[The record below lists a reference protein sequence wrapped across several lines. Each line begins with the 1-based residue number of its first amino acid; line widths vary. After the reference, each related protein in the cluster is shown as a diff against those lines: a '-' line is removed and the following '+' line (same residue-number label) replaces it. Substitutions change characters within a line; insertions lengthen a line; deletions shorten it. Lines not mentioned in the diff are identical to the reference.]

1 MKKYLLIA
9 AALLLLFTLTVCGLT
24 ACDNT
29 SAPIDTGSDVT
40 AATTE
45 APTELPTEEEPTVF
59 ETDLATEALTDA
71 PTEEITT
78 EAPTEEMTT
87 EEVTTEA
94 VTEVPEAGMD
104 HGIVRD
110 GTPKKYITIRMD
122 DGITQDARMMEIMKK
137 YNVDCCTFYI
147 NTGLYGANWAWVGQH
162 FGRPDVTHIRY
173 TRKELESGIYDGF
186 DVECHT
192 LTHPSLKNYTEK
204 QVTREVDKDADN
216 IQKIFGYQPVGLAWP
231 GGDTEW
237 NEQNLKTI
245 LETTN
250 IRYGSCTTRNTQ
262 MGLGK
267 FSLPQYFMTWYP
279 TCSFSDADS
288 LTLLNEFIAADCTE
302 DMLFYVWGHGYELDI
317 FNTWEKFDTMIK
329 TIAEAAEADDSIVL
343 VTNAEFYQLFKDE
356 IPAWKE

>member
-1 MKKYLLIA
+1 MKKYLIA
-9 AALLLLFTLTVCGLT
+9 VAAFLLVVAMTALCMT
-24 ACDNT
+24 ACDVE
-29 SAPIDTGSDVT
+29 DTPAETT
-40 AATTE
+40 AETTAEVTTE
-45 APTELPTEEEPTVF
+45 APTDEPTNEEETTMEDV
-59 ETDLATEALTDA
+59 
-71 PTEEITT
+71 TT
-78 EAPTEEMTT
+78 ETPT

-94 VTEVPEAGMD
+94 PTETPQGGED

-137 YNVDCCTFYI
+137 YGVDCCTFYI
-147 NTGLYGANWAWVGQH
+147 NNGLYGANWAWVGQA
-162 FGRPDVTHIRY
+162 FNRPDVTHIRY
-173 TRKELESGIYDGF
+173 TRKELESGIYNGF

-192 LTHPSLKNYTEK
+192 MTHPSLKNCTEK
-204 QVTREVDKDADN
+204 QVTNEVKRDATN
-216 IQKIFGYQPVGLAWP
+216 IKKIFGYEPVGMAWP

-237 NEQNLKTI
+237 NEGNIVTI

-250 IRYGSCTTRNTQ
+250 IRYGSCTTRNTA

-279 TCSFSDADS
+279 TCGFSDADS
-288 LTLLNEFIAADCTE
+288 LALLNEFIAADCNE

-317 FNTWEKFDTMIK
+317 FNTWEKFDLMIK
-329 TIAEAAEADDSIVL
+329 TIAEAAETDDSIVL

>member
-1 MKKYLLIA
+1 MKKYLVLVLAFCMIA
-9 AALLLLFTLTVCGLT
+9 ALT
-24 ACDNT
+24 ALCM
-29 SAPIDTGSDVT
+29 SACDTGDTVP
-40 AATTE
+40 AATDEPTAEPTE
-45 APTELPTEEEPTVF
+45 APAEIPTEEETTME
-59 ETDLATEALTDA
+59 ETTAAVTKEEA
-71 PTEEITT
+71 
-78 EAPTEEMTT
+78 TT
-87 EEVTTEA
+87 EEVTTA
-94 VTEVPEAGMD
+94 TPVAGED

-122 DGITQDARMMEIMKK
+122 DGITQDARMMEIMRK
-137 YNVDCCTFYI
+137 YGVDCCTFYI
-147 NTGLYGANWAWVGQH
+147 NTGLFGANWAWVGQQ

-173 TRKELESGIYDGF
+173 TRKELQSGIYDGF

-192 LTHPSLKNYTEK
+192 LNHPSLKNYTER
-204 QVTREVDKDADN
+204 QVTTEVGKDATN

-237 NEQNLKTI
+237 NEGNIKTI
-245 LETTN
+245 LETTD

-267 FSLPQYFMTWYP
+267 FSLPKYFMTWYP
-279 TCSFSDADS
+279 TCGFSDADS

-317 FNTWEKFDTMIK
+317 FNTWDKFETMIK
-329 TIAEAAEADDSIVL
+329 TIAEAAEKDDSIVL

>member
-1 MKKYLLIA
+1 MKKYLTLILAFCVIA
-9 AALLLLFTLTVCGLT
+9 ALTALCMT
-24 ACDNT
+24 ACDP
-29 SAPIDTGSDVT
+29 ADPADTT
-40 AATTE
+40 AEDT
-45 APTELPTEEEPTVF
+45 P
-59 ETDLATEALTDA
+59 A
-71 PTEEITT
+71 PTEERADGATEEPT
-78 EAPTEEMTT
+78 EAPTEEETTVEETT
-87 EEVTTEA
+87 EEVTTEE
-94 VTEVPEAGMD
+94 VTETPEAGLD

-122 DGITQDARMMEIMKK
+122 DGITQDARMMEIMRK
-137 YNVDCCTFYI
+137 YGVDCCTFYI
-147 NTGLYGANWAWVGQH
+147 NTGLFGSNWAWVGQH

-173 TRKELESGIYDGF
+173 TRAELESGIYDGF

-192 LTHPSLKNYTEK
+192 RTHLSLKNLSER
-204 QVTREVDKDADN
+204 QVTREVKNDAEN
-216 IQKIFGYQPVGLAWP
+216 IEKIFGYKPIGMAWP

-237 NEQNLKTI
+237 NEGNITTI
-245 LETTN
+245 VETTGV
-250 IRYGSCTTRNTQ
+250 RYGSCTTRNTQ

-267 FSLPQYFMTWYP
+267 FDLPRYFMTWYP
-279 TCSFSDADS
+279 TCGFSDADS

-317 FNTWEKFDTMIK
+317 FSTWDKFETMIK

>member
-1 MKKYLLIA
+1 MKKYLTLILAFCVIA
-9 AALLLLFTLTVCGLT
+9 ALTALCMT
-24 ACDNT
+24 ACD
-29 SAPIDTGSDVT
+29 
-40 AATTE
+40 
-45 APTELPTEEEPTVF
+45 
-59 ETDLATEALTDA
+59 LTDIPDTTAEDTPA
-71 PTEEITT
+71 PT
-78 EAPTEEMTT
+78 EAPTEEPAGTEAPTEAPTEEETTVEETT

-94 VTEVPEAGMD
+94 VTEAPEAGLD
-104 HGIVRD
+104 HGVIRD

-122 DGITQDARMMEIMKK
+122 DGITQDARMMEIMRK
-137 YNVDCCTFYI
+137 YGVDCCTFYV
-147 NTGLYGANWAWVGQH
+147 NTGLYGANWAWVGQA
-162 FGRPDVTHIRY
+162 FNRPDVTHIRY

-186 DVECHT
+186 DVESHT
-192 LTHPSLKNYTEK
+192 LSHPSLKNYSER
-204 QVTREVDKDADN
+204 QVTNEVKRDAAN
-216 IQKIFGYQPVGLAWP
+216 IEKIFGYRPVGLAWP

-237 NEQNLKTI
+237 NEQNILTI

-279 TCSFSDADS
+279 TCGFSDADS

-317 FNTWEKFDTMIK
+317 FNTWDKFETMIR
-329 TIAEAAEADDSIVL
+329 TIAEAAEKDDSIVL

>member
-1 MKKYLLIA
+1 MKKYLTLILAFCMIA
-9 AALLLLFTLTVCGLT
+9 ALTALCMT
-24 ACDNT
+24 ACD
-29 SAPIDTGSDVT
+29 
-40 AATTE
+40 
-45 APTELPTEEEPTVF
+45 
-59 ETDLATEALTDA
+59 LTDTTDTTAEDTPA
-71 PTEEITT
+71 PTEERADGATEEPTEAPT
-78 EAPTEEMTT
+78 EAPTEEETTVEETT

-94 VTEVPEAGMD
+94 VTETPWGGED

-122 DGITQDARMMEIMKK
+122 DGITQDARMMEIMRK
-137 YNVDCCTFYI
+137 YGVDCCTFYI
-147 NTGLYGANWAWVGQH
+147 NTGLYGANWAWVGQA
-162 FGRPDVTHIRY
+162 FNRPDVTHIRY
-173 TRKELESGIYDGF
+173 TKAELESGIYDGF

-192 LTHPSLKNYTEK
+192 RTHPSLKNLSER
-204 QVTREVDKDADN
+204 QVTREVKNDAEN
-216 IQKIFGYQPVGLAWP
+216 IEKIFGYQPIGMAWP

-237 NEQNLKTI
+237 NEGNIVTI

-250 IRYGSCTTRNTQ
+250 VRYGSCTTRNTQ

-279 TCSFSDADS
+279 TCGFSDADS
-288 LTLLNEFIAADCTE
+288 LTLLNEFIKADCTE

-317 FNTWEKFDTMIK
+317 FNTWDKFETMIQ
-329 TIAEAAEADDSIVL
+329 TIAEAAEKDDSIVL

>member
-1 MKKYLLIA
+1 MKKYLTLILAFCVIA
-9 AALLLLFTLTVCGLT
+9 ALTALCMT
-24 ACDNT
+24 ACDLT
-29 SAPIDTGSDVT
+29 DTPDTTAEDTPAP
-40 AATTE
+40 
-45 APTELPTEEEPTVF
+45 
-59 ETDLATEALTDA
+59 TDA
-71 PTEEITT
+71 PTEEPAGTEAPT
-78 EAPTEEMTT
+78 EAPTEEETTVEETT

-94 VTEVPEAGMD
+94 VTETPEAGLD
-104 HGIVRD
+104 HGVVRD

-122 DGITQDARMMEIMKK
+122 DGITQDARMMEIMRK
-137 YNVDCCTFYI
+137 YGVDCCTFYV
-147 NTGLYGANWAWVGQH
+147 NTGLYGANWAWVGQA
-162 FGRPDVTHIRY
+162 FNRPDVTHIRY
-173 TRKELESGIYDGF
+173 TRAELESGIYDGF

-192 LTHPSLKNYTEK
+192 RTHPSLKNLSER
-204 QVTREVDKDADN
+204 QVTREVKNDAEN
-216 IQKIFGYQPVGLAWP
+216 IEKLFGYKPIGMAWP

-237 NEQNLKTI
+237 NEGNITTI
-245 LETTN
+245 LETTD

-279 TCSFSDADS
+279 TCGFSDADS

-317 FNTWEKFDTMIK
+317 FNTWEKFETMIK